1 MGVTITAINSKYEF
15 DMGCGGFFNLR
26 VNIAKE
32 LDRVSGDDAY
42 YSFADCYAGYARC
55 YTEFA
60 RKENDRLTNL
70 AIDRRQLDKEYGD
83 IIEFLFMPDVS
94 GSISHGTCK
103 KIYDLIKDVDFGSE
117 GFRYGV
123 LRHNDYEEFKAFLKD
138 CYSHRKKMRWS

>member
-1 MGVTITAINSKYEF
+1 M
-15 DMGCGGFFNLR
+15 
-26 VNIAKE
+26 IAKVYQKSKAI
-32 LDRVSGDDAY
+32 DRFRERMYEASDKV
-42 YSFADCYAGYARC
+42 
-55 YTEFA
+55 
-60 RKENDRLTNL
+60 NQ
-70 AIDRRQLDKEYGD
+70 IDRRQLDKEYGD